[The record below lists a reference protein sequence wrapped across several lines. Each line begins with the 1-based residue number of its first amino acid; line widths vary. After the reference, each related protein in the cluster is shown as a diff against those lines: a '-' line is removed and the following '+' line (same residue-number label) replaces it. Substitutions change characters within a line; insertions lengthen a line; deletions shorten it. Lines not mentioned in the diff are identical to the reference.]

1 MVNQA
6 TLSRRAQMLVST
18 QWLEDNLN
26 DPIIRVIDCS
36 AQLVTKSVG
45 PSAVESGLPAYSKAH
60 IPGARYLKMADD
72 LSDPLGEYSFAM
84 ATDEQIA
91 AKFGALGVHDR
102 HHLVLYGHG
111 YLGCITRVWYVLQ
124 VAGHQNVSLLDGG
137 FELWQ
142 KEGRTV
148 TDQVTKVV
156 PEIFSVRRQAH
167 LISDANA
174 VLEATKKPQAC
185 VINAL
190 SREQF
195 LGTGGTHYGRPGHIT
210 GSVSAPARGM
220 LDPESNRFLSDQ
232 ILREQLTAAGV
243 APGKHVISYCGG
255 GIAASI
261 TAFVLQMLEHDQW
274 SLYDHSL
281 NEWASKLDLPM
292 QLG

>member
-1 MVNQA
+1 
-6 TLSRRAQMLVST
+6 MLLST

-26 DPIIRVIDCS
+26 NPLIRIIDCS

-45 PSAVESGLPAYSKAH
+45 PSAVESGLPAYLKAH
-60 IPGARYLKMADD
+60 IPGARYLNMADD
-72 LSDPLGEYSFAM
+72 LSDPAGDYSFAM
-84 ATDEQIA
+84 ATDAQIA
-91 AKFGALGVHDR
+91 AKFGALGVGN
-102 HHLVLYGHG
+102 HHHIVLYGHG
-111 YLGCITRVWYVLQ
+111 YLGSITRVWYVLQ

-142 KEGRTV
+142 KEGRAITNKV
-148 TDQVTKVV
+148 THVV
-156 PEIFSVRRQAH
+156 PETFKVHRHTQ

-174 VLEATKKPQAC
+174 VLTATAKPQAC

-210 GSVSAPARGM
+210 GSVSAPARSM
-220 LDPESNRFLSDQ
+220 LDPESNRFLSDKL
-232 ILREQLTAAGV
+232 LREQLAKAGV
-243 APGKHVISYCGG
+243 TPEKHVISYCGG

-261 TAFVLQMLEHDQW
+261 TAFVLQMLGHDQW